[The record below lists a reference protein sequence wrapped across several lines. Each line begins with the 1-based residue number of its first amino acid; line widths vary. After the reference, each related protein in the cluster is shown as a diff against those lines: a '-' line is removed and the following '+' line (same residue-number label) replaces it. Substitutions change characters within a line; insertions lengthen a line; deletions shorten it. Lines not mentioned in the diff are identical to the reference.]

1 MLDSYSTNATAT
13 KIRAVHSNMFNKDN
27 YHEMLSRKSV
37 PEIAEYLAGSKRFRE
52 AFRGVDPNTV
62 HRGFLEELLYRENFN
77 TYVRLCR
84 FQGLDKKP
92 FYDYLIKLRET
103 ECILSMINSI
113 NSQVSGGSYYLK
125 SLPGYV
131 IKHSNINL
139 LELSRAENYEELLK
153 FLRGTPYYKVLVKIP
168 SLDDGRA
175 DYTKCEVRLRTFYYE
190 QLIDEVQKDFSHK
203 ESEELRSMIIKEIN
217 MKNVINAY
225 RMKAFFNY
233 TVDHILTD
241 SIRVTGMSMKR
252 FETYCSCESAEQML
266 EKLEKTLCVQ
276 ADSDTAL
283 VETAINRKKYSM
295 LCHVIARS
303 VSAPVS
309 LYAFMQLC
317 DIEVKNIIH
326 IIEGI
331 RYGVDSSVIESKLLI
346 C

>member
-1 MLDSYSTNATAT
+1 MLDSYSTNATAA

-37 PEIAEYLAGSKRFRE
+37 PEIAEYLARSKRFKE
-52 AFRGVDPNTV
+52 AFKGVDPNTV

-77 TYVRLCR
+77 TYIRLCR

-92 FYDYLIKLRET
+92 FYDYLIKRRET

-113 NSQVSGGSYYLK
+113 NSGGNSEAYYLNN
-125 SLPGYV
+125 LPGYV
-131 IKHSNINL
+131 IKHSKINL
-139 LELSRAENYEELLK
+139 LELSRAESYEDILK

-168 SLDDGRA
+168 PLEDGRA
-175 DYTKCEVRLRTFYYE
+175 DYTKCEVKLRTFYYE
-190 QLIDEVQKDFSHK
+190 QLLEEVKKDFSNK
-203 ESEELRSMIIKEIN
+203 ESEELSNMIVKEIT

-233 TVDHILTD
+233 TAEQILAD
-241 SIRVTGMSMKR
+241 SIRVSGMSMKK
-252 FETYCSCESAEQML
+252 FETYCSSESAEQMM
-266 EKLEKTLCVQ
+266 EKLEKSLFIQ
-276 ADSDTAL
+276 SDSDTAF
-283 VETAINRKKYSM
+283 VETVINRKRYSM

-317 DIEVKNIIH
+317 DIEVKDIIH
-326 IIEGI
+326 IIEGV
-331 RYGVDSSVIESKLLI
+331 RYGIDSSVIESMLLI